1 MKIILGSSSPFRR
14 KILEEAGI
22 SFEVVTPDID
32 EKKIRALDNLHVPV
46 ILSYAKSQAV
56 AQKVTEPAII
66 IACDQIAICKGIILE
81 KPENADEVR
90 AWYKIYADSTVQYVN
105 GITVYNTE
113 TGMCLTAQETSTVR
127 FKTIPES
134 FTEQQIDKGIVFSC
148 NGGLC
153 SETEEA
159 YSTIIRGS
167 KQSTIGLPLQF
178 VLEMIED
185 VR

>member
-32 EKKIRALDNLHVPV
+32 EKKIRALDNLHIPV
-46 ILSYAKSQAV
+46 ILSYAKAQAV
-56 AQKVTEPAII
+56 AQKVIGPAII
-66 IACDQIAICKGIILE
+66 IACDQVAICKGIILE
-81 KPENADEVR
+81 KPENADEIR
-90 AWYKIYADSTVQYVN
+90 TWYKIYADSMVYYIN
-105 GITVYNTE
+105 GITVCNTE
-113 TGMCLTAQETSTVR
+113 TGIYLTAQETSVVR
-127 FKTIPES
+127 FKPIPES
-134 FTEQQIDKGIVFSC
+134 FTEQQIDKGIAFSC

-153 SETEEA
+153 SETEDA
-159 YSTIIRGS
+159 YSTIMSGS

-178 VLEMIED
+178 VLEMVEK